1 MVPSVAERLHVFS
14 FEEYT
19 EIAARSS
26 NRVEYWEGAILD
38 MSGGSPRHS
47 ALCSNIGR
55 ILGDQLRGR
64 SCRPFDSNL
73 RVRAIAANRATYA
86 DVTVVCGALEIDPAD
101 KTKQTVLNPTVLIE
115 VQSPSTESDDRGPK
129 LDCYKTIASVQAVVL
144 VAQDRVEVT
153 VYTRQ
158 PDGSFLRSTHES
170 GIIELASIGCRLPVA
185 EIYEDL
191 PQS

>member
-1 MVPSVAERLHVFS
+1 VAERLHVFS

-38 MSGGSPRHS
+38 MPGRTPRHS
-47 ALCSNIGR
+47 ALCSNIGG
-55 ILGDQLRGR
+55 ILGDL
-64 SCRPFDSNL
+64 
-73 RVRAIAANRATYA
+73 
-86 DVTVVCGALEIDPAD
+86 
-101 KTKQTVLNPTVLIE
+101 
-115 VQSPSTESDDRGPK
+115 GPK
-129 LDCYKTIASVQAVVL
+129 LDCYKTIASVKAVVL